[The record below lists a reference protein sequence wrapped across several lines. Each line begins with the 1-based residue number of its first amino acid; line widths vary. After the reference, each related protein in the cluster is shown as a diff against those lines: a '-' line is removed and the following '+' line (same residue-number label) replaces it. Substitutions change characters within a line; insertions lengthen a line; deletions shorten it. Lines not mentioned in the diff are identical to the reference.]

1 MTEESNITG
10 SNIVKISIE
19 SEMKKSYLDYAMS
32 VIVSRAIPDV
42 CDGLKPVHRRILYS
56 MYETGTYC
64 NKPYKKSARIVG
76 DVMGKYHPHGD
87 SAIYD
92 ALVRMAQDFS
102 MRVPLIEGQG
112 NFGSMDGDSPAA
124 MRYTESR
131 LQKISHSLLDDIDK
145 ETVDFRENYDGSL
158 SEPVVLPAK
167 YPNLIVNGA
176 SGIAVGMA
184 TNIPPHNLGEIIS
197 GTIAYIDNNQLT
209 IDDIYTHIPGPDF
222 PTGGIIVGYSG
233 AKSSVYSGRG
243 SVIIRAQ
250 THFEQLKSGK
260 ESIVMTEIPYQVNKS
275 RMIEKIAE
283 LVKDKRVEG
292 ISDLRDESNKKGIRV
307 VIELKRDA
315 NREVVLNQLFSYSQ
329 MQVSFGTNL
338 LALNDGKPELMNVLD
353 VIRAFVK
360 FRENVVTR
368 RTLYLL
374 NKARAKAHLLIGL
387 VLAVDEID
395 KAIAI
400 IRGSKD
406 TAEARIN
413 LLKEKWDAT
422 KAENLISLVADDNN
436 IIVDGKCYL
445 TEIQVNAILDM
456 KLARLTGLE
465 RDKLEAELME
475 LKGKIEGYLKILEN
489 RQMILNIIKAEL
501 LEIKENYATPRRSII
516 EQSELETDI
525 EDLIAEEDMVVTV
538 SVGGYIKRVSL
549 DQYKAQKRGGK
560 GRNALSQKVDDNLID
575 MFVTT
580 THTPVLFFSN
590 IGKVYRLKAYKLP
603 IGSPTAKGRSLVN
616 ILPLADNEKITNIL
630 PLPKDASLWPDLNLL
645 FATTNG
651 NIRRSDM
658 ADFSNINA
666 NGKIAIRLDGSDSL
680 VGVQFC
686 DDESQILLASK
697 FGKSIRFG
705 LDKLRVIKSRTS
717 AGVRGIKLSEGNK
730 VISLTILNELS
741 IPREQKELY
750 LSIALDDRKT
760 LSALEEF
767 DANSVPEI
775 EGLPKEL
782 IYEMAQKEEYIL
794 TITENGYGKRT
805 SSYEYRSTNRGG
817 SGIINIVTSERNGDV
832 VASFPAF
839 DDDEVIIMTDK
850 GKLIRCSTVDIR
862 IAGRNTQGVTI
873 LRTDKQEKVV
883 SVCKIQ
889 KSEEAEDDSEVL
901 ASQEDDEGVGNVA
914 DVTLAPSEISDSE
927 DNAPD
932 VTGE

>member
-1 MTEESNITG
+1 MTEDNNITG

-56 MYETGTYC
+56 MYETGSYF

-87 SAIYD
+87 TAIYD

-102 MRVPLIEGQG
+102 MRVPLIDGQG

-131 LQKISHSLLDDIDK
+131 LKKIAHSLLDDIDK
-145 ETVDFRENYDGSL
+145 ETVDFNENYDGSL
-158 SEPVVLPAK
+158 KEPQVLPAK
-167 YPNLIVNGA
+167 YPNIIVNGA
-176 SGIAVGMA
+176 GGIAVGMA
-184 TNIPPHNLGEIIS
+184 TNIPPHNLGEVIS
-197 GTIAYIDNNQLT
+197 GTIAYIDNNNLT
-209 IDDIYTHIPGPDF
+209 IDEIYDFIPGPDF

-233 AKSSVYSGRG
+233 ARSSVFTGRG
-243 SVIIRAQ
+243 SVVIRAKS
-250 THFEQLKSGK
+250 HFEQLKSGK
-260 ESIVMTEIPYQVNKS
+260 ESIIITEIPYQVNKAK
-275 RMIEKIAE
+275 MIEKIAE
-283 LVKDKRVEG
+283 LVRDKRVEG

-374 NKARAKAHLLIGL
+374 NKARSKAHLLIGL
-387 VLAVDEID
+387 VLAVDAID
-395 KAIAI
+395 KAISI
-400 IRGSKD
+400 IRGSQD
-406 TAEARIN
+406 AAEARIK

-422 KAENLISLVADDNN
+422 QAENLITLVADGNN

-445 TEIQVNAILDM
+445 TETQVNAILDM

-465 RDKLEAELME
+465 RDKLEAELMD
-475 LKGKIEGYLKILEN
+475 LKSKIEEYLMILEN
-489 RQMILNIIKAEL
+489 RQMILDIIKAEL
-501 LEIKENYATPRRSII
+501 TEVKENYATPRRSII
-516 EQSELETDI
+516 EESELEHDI

-560 GRNALSQKVDDNLID
+560 GRNALSQKADDNLID

-580 THTPVLFFSN
+580 THSPVLFFSN
-590 IGKVYRLKAYKLP
+590 IGKVYRLKTYKLP
-603 IGSPTAKGRSLVN
+603 AGSPQAKGRSLVN
-616 ILPLADNEKITNIL
+616 ILPLSDDEKITNIL
-630 PLPKDASLWPDLNLL
+630 SLPKDASLWPDLNLL
-645 FATTNG
+645 FATANG

-658 ADFSNINA
+658 ADFANINA
-666 NGKIAIRLDGSDSL
+666 GGKIAIRLDESDSL
-680 VGVQFC
+680 IGVQFC
-686 DDESQILLASK
+686 NDESQILLASK
-697 FGKSIRFG
+697 FGKSIRFA

-717 AGVRGIKLSEGNK
+717 AGVRGMKLVEGNK
-730 VISLTILNELS
+730 VISLTILNELN
-741 IPREQKELY
+741 ITREQKELY

-760 LSALEEF
+760 ISSLEEF
-767 DANSVPEI
+767 DATSIPEI
-775 EGLPKEL
+775 EDLPKEL

-817 SGIINIVTSERNGDV
+817 SGIINIVTSERNGNV

-850 GKLIRCSTVDIR
+850 GKLIRCSTQDIR

-889 KSEEAEDDSEVL
+889 KSEDESDDSEVL
-901 ASQEDDEGVGNVA
+901 DSQEDDEVENNIV
-914 DVTLAPSEISDSE
+914 DITNITSDESFDDNLE
-927 DNAPD
+927 DASD
-932 VTGE
+932 E

>member
-1 MTEESNITG
+1 
-10 SNIVKISIE
+10 
-19 SEMKKSYLDYAMS
+19 
-32 VIVSRAIPDV
+32 
-42 CDGLKPVHRRILYS
+42 
-56 MYETGTYC
+56 
-64 NKPYKKSARIVG
+64 
-76 DVMGKYHPHGD
+76 
-87 SAIYD
+87 
-92 ALVRMAQDFS
+92 
-102 MRVPLIEGQG
+102 
-112 NFGSMDGDSPAA
+112 
-124 MRYTESR
+124 
-131 LQKISHSLLDDIDK
+131 
-145 ETVDFRENYDGSL
+145 
-158 SEPVVLPAK
+158 
-167 YPNLIVNGA
+167 
-176 SGIAVGMA
+176 
-184 TNIPPHNLGEIIS
+184 
-197 GTIAYIDNNQLT
+197 
-209 IDDIYTHIPGPDF
+209 
-222 PTGGIIVGYSG
+222 
-233 AKSSVYSGRG
+233 
-243 SVIIRAQ
+243 
-250 THFEQLKSGK
+250 
-260 ESIVMTEIPYQVNKS
+260 
-275 RMIEKIAE
+275 
-283 LVKDKRVEG
+283 
-292 ISDLRDESNKKGIRV
+292 
-307 VIELKRDA
+307 
-315 NREVVLNQLFSYSQ
+315 
-329 MQVSFGTNL
+329 
-338 LALNDGKPELMNVLD
+338 
-353 VIRAFVK
+353 
-360 FRENVVTR
+360 
-368 RTLYLL
+368 
-374 NKARAKAHLLIGL
+374 
-387 VLAVDEID
+387 
-395 KAIAI
+395 
-400 IRGSKD
+400 
-406 TAEARIN
+406 
-413 LLKEKWDAT
+413 
-422 KAENLISLVADDNN
+422 
-436 IIVDGKCYL
+436 
-445 TEIQVNAILDM
+445 
-456 KLARLTGLE
+456 
-465 RDKLEAELME
+465 
-475 LKGKIEGYLKILEN
+475 
-489 RQMILNIIKAEL
+489 
-501 LEIKENYATPRRSII
+501 
-516 EQSELETDI
+516 
-525 EDLIAEEDMVVTV
+525 MVVTV

>member
-260 ESIVMTEIPYQVNKS
+260 ESIVLTEIPYQVNKS